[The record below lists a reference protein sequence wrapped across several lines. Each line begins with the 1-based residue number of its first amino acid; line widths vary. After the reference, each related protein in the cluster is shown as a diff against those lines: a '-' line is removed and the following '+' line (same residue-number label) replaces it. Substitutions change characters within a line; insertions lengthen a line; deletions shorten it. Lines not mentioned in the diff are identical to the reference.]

1 MEYLI
6 GAVLAL
12 SVSMSATRIGFDRQR
27 VFYPTLVIVIAS
39 YYALFAVVGDSALA
53 LELAAMLGF
62 VAVTILAFK
71 TTLWWIVVA
80 LVAHGLFDVVHALL
94 INDPGVPRWW
104 PGFCLTYDVVA
115 GAYLAG
121 LLISR
126 RVTST
131 PEAGKSVRG

>member
-104 PGFCLTYDVVA
+104 QGSA
-115 GAYLAG
+115 
-121 LLISR
+121 
-126 RVTST
+126 
-131 PEAGKSVRG
+131 

>member
-6 GAVLAL
+6 GAALAL
-12 SVSMSATRIGFDRQR
+12 TVAMSATLIGFDRQR
-27 VFYPTLVIVIAS
+27 VFYPTLMIVIAS
-39 YYALFAVVGDSALA
+39 YYALFAVVGESGLA
-53 LELAAMLGF
+53 LELATMLGF

-80 LVAHGLFDVVHALL
+80 FIAHGLFDIVHPLL

-121 LLISR
+121 LLISG

-131 PEAGKSVRG
+131 PEAGVSVRG